1 MLNEILNKTRYL
13 NRIHINNKNDAYQIN
28 VVKNSK
34 QDDLQ
39 HLIKNVK
46 NYHIF
51 YKNFLNIYGKN
62 AI

>member
-13 NRIHINNKNDAYQIN
+13 NRIHNKIKNDAYQIN

-39 HLIKNVK
+39 HLIKNRK